1 MQIGVRAPVCF
12 THYTTP
18 LPGAFFLPCLLMTRL
33 KAGKRPK
40 FGAEGAPRR
49 LRAEKGIFS
58 CAEWVTNCLPS
69 RKMPQIRRGRYLG
82 VVSGRKMPQIL
93 RGRCSEGIWG
103 RKTPPI
109 LRRRC
114 SEAVPGRKR
123 HHFLR
128 GMGYQL
134 PAEQKNAPNPARKV
148 LRRHLGQKNTPNPAR
163 NGLPTA
169 CRAEKHPQSCAEG
182 ASRQLQAEKGIFSCA
197 EWDNFCREEY

>member
-58 CAEWVTNCLPS
+58 CAEWVTNCLLS
-69 RKMPQIRRGRYLG
+69 RKT
-82 VVSGRKMPQIL
+82 PQIL
-93 RGRCSEGIWG
+93 RRRCSEAVSG

-109 LRRRC
+109 LRRRYLGVV
-114 SEAVPGRKR
+114 SGRKR

-128 GMGYQL
+128 EMGYQL
-134 PAEQKNAPNPARKV
+134 PAEQKNAPNPARKVPRSGFGQENAPNPARKV
-148 LRRHLGQKNTPNPAR
+148 LRRHLGQKNTPNPAQKVLR
-163 NGLPTA
+163 GGSGQKKVSFPARKRIPTA
-169 CRAEKHPQSCAEG
+169 CRAGK
-182 ASRQLQAEKGIFSCA
+182 
-197 EWDNFCREEY
+197 

>member
-109 LRRRC
+109 LR
-114 SEAVPGRKR
+114 
-123 HHFLR
+123 

-134 PAEQKNAPNPARKV
+134 PAEQKN
-148 LRRHLGQKNTPNPAR
+148 TPNPAQKVLLGSSRQKKASFPAR
-163 NGLPTA
+163 NGI
-169 CRAEKHPQSCAEG
+169 
-182 ASRQLQAEKGIFSCA
+182 IFAGRNISLTLCV
-197 EWDNFCREEY
+197 NLIFL